1 MAVDGRLDGEA
12 LRGLLV
18 DPVAPSAPTPVSP
31 VGTNTTQTLAEQLAQ
46 TERQALLAALATTD
60 GNRQLAAERLGIS
73 RAGFYAKLAQ
83 HGLGRRG

>member
-1 MAVDGRLDGEA
+1 MTPKAVIFDCDGVVMDSEGMAFDL
-12 LRGLLV
+12 
-18 DPVAPSAPTPVSP
+18 
-31 VGTNTTQTLAEQLAQ
+31 LAEQLAHA
-46 TERQALLAALATTD
+46 ERQALLAALAATD